1 MWTLEY
7 RMSTVEITDAE
18 LHAIMTTTKKHTEML
33 EPTQVEVSDPLH
45 QSTSQRTH
53 RKYVTVFFEP
63 NKYNCHDLQKRR
75 NGIYKFASDEEVSNE
90 AGRFFYE
97 RYCDFNT
104 NGGAWTVIQRRY
116 VNDQQENFNRSWSDY
131 KFGFGDLDR
140 EFWFGNDFIHKL
152 TFDEDMELRILIEDS
167 TGRTGWAQYSVFK
180 VDSEGKNFL

>member
-1 MWTLEY
+1 M
-7 RMSTVEITDAE
+7 
-18 LHAIMTTTKKHTEML
+18 
-33 EPTQVEVSDPLH
+33 
-45 QSTSQRTH
+45 
-53 RKYVTVFFEP
+53 
-63 NKYNCHDLQKRR
+63 
-75 NGIYKFASDEEVSNE
+75 SNE

-152 TFDEDMELRILIEDS
+152 TSDEDMELRIFIEDS
-167 TGRTGWAQYSVFK
+167 AGRTGWAQYSVFR